1 MTFLILTTFQI
12 FVRFVKYLQLQ
23 MAANDQKL
31 EEERKLKET
40 EAQWLKEE
48 TKLRKQE
55 EEWMTK
61 EKLRKMEH
69 AKRVRDASVKLK
81 TKKQAKEREEEQAL
95 ERKILEKH
103 MKDSKSQAQ
112 EDAQKKSDLREE
124 SLRFMSYVA
133 QNRKDEKDREN
144 GLEEMIHE
152 EVEQQWKKKAAK
164 YKLEREARK
173 KLLENVLENRQQ
185 QMVEKSKRD
194 CILVHVWKFH
204 CFRVFGYPGGTQAR
218 VI

>member
-1 MTFLILTTFQI
+1 MAFLILTILFQTFI
-12 FVRFVKYLQLQ
+12 RFVQYLQLQ

-31 EEERKLKET
+31 EEEKKLKET
-40 EAQWLKEE
+40 EAQWLEEE

-69 AKRVRDASVKLK
+69 AKRVRDASVNLK
-81 TKKQAKEREEEQAL
+81 MKKQAKEREEEQAL
-95 ERKILEKH
+95 ERQILEKH
-103 MKDSKSQAQ
+103 LEDSRNQAQ
-112 EDAQKKSDLREE
+112 EDTQRKNDLREE
-124 SLRFMSYVA
+124 NLRFMAYVA

-144 GLEEMIHE
+144 GLEEMIHN
-152 EVEQQWKKKAAK
+152 EVEQQWRKKAAK

-185 QMVEKSKRD
+185 QMVEKSKCGKD
-194 CILVHVWKFH
+194 YPIL
-204 CFRVFGYPGGTQAR
+204 R
-218 VI
+218 